1 MPSLDQLQ
9 ERCLQL
15 GWKSI
20 AHQLDTI
27 LEDASVNSISYAD
40 FLGSLLSYEESSK
53 KESSWNRRVKK
64 AGFSYVKTL
73 SEFDFNAQPTVD
85 ERRIRD
91 LLARSFYRDGT
102 NLLFLGPP
110 GVGKTHLAIGV
121 ALEVIDQGHTAL
133 YVSCEDFIEQA
144 NEAVE
149 EKKIEKFLRRYTRPT
164 VLILDEVG
172 YAKFDPVSAHM
183 LFQVVSKRYEKGSIL
198 LTSNK
203 SYSEWG
209 EMLGDT
215 VLATAILD
223 RLLHHSSVFNI
234 RGDSYRLKEKI
245 RAGVV
250 PASAAPTT

>member
-110 GVGKTHLAIGV
+110 GVGN
-121 ALEVIDQGHTAL
+121 
-133 YVSCEDFIEQA
+133 YR
-144 NEAVE
+144 
-149 EKKIEKFLRRYTRPT
+149 KKSVMERFLGKP
-164 VLILDEVG
+164 
-172 YAKFDPVSAHM
+172 
-183 LFQVVSKRYEKGSIL
+183 
-198 LTSNK
+198 
-203 SYSEWG
+203 
-209 EMLGDT
+209 
-215 VLATAILD
+215 
-223 RLLHHSSVFNI
+223 RLL
-234 RGDSYRLKEKI
+234 
-245 RAGVV
+245 
-250 PASAAPTT
+250 

>member
-1 MPSLDQLQ
+1 M
-9 ERCLQL
+9 
-15 GWKSI
+15 
-20 AHQLDTI
+20 A
-27 LEDASVNSISYAD
+27 V
-40 FLGSLLSYEESSK
+40 
-53 KESSWNRRVKK
+53 
-64 AGFSYVKTL
+64 
-73 SEFDFNAQPTVD
+73 
-85 ERRIRD
+85 
-91 LLARSFYRDGT
+91 
-102 NLLFLGPP
+102 
-110 GVGKTHLAIGV
+110 GV

-149 EKKIEKFLRRYTRPT
+149 EKKVEKFLRRYTRPT